1 MKKPQL
7 TKREKLQQQLKD
19 SLGEKMELNCH
30 VFGKIRFTIGDFLAT
45 GIVSKKIYKQAPAW
59 HDDMLAYPTTKAL
72 MTLVKES
79 K

>member
-45 GIVSKKIYKQAPAW
+45 GIVSKKVLRQCPAW
-59 HDDMLAYPTTKAL
+59 HEDMWVYPTTRAL
-72 MTLVKES
+72 MKMAKGDE
-79 K
+79 